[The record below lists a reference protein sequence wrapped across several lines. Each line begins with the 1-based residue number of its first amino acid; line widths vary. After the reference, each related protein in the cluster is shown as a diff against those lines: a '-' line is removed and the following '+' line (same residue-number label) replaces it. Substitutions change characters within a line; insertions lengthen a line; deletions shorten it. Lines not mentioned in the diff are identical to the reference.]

1 MIHTES
7 QGQKLAEALDVVQTI
22 GLGLDRQVFPRVA
35 DGGVVLPNGAAVLP
49 LEMGKEQSYV
59 EPETGSAAGSRQRT
73 ARRKGAAGGPRPSS
87 PAAPLVRRSSA
98 AAYDEDL
105 GQLTKAYPTSRV
117 WFEKDGIW
125 LVARSA
131 LVEGMGR
138 EAVFVVAIPFDLAL
152 RAQGWGFWSRGSLAF
167 AQWIG
172 PRHTNFPYGSIC
184 AFDPEDNVWST
195 GDSPTLLLDLYTV
208 WAVRHLFL
216 EHFGRW
222 PGSQTARWPYERRL
236 ECRADELCG
245 CGSTNAT
252 YAECCLPRD
261 LQRNILQDA
270 VTFLNETQGGNR
282 APPVEILEFL
292 RAQSV
297 PPSMMRFV

>member
-7 QGQKLAEALDVVQTI
+7 NGQKLSVAHEAVRAI
-22 GLGLDRQVFPRVA
+22 GLGLDRQVFPRVK
-35 DGGVVLPNGAAVLP
+35 DGGVVLPNGAVDLP
-49 LEMGKEQSYV
+49 VQMGKEQRYV
-59 EPETGSAAGSRQRT
+59 EPKRGSAAGSRQGT
-73 ARRKGAAGGPRPSS
+73 TRRQGTPGGSWAAG

-98 AAYDEDL
+98 AAYEEDL
-105 GQLTKAYPTSRV
+105 RQLTGAYPMSQV

-125 LVARSA
+125 LVAHST

-138 EAVFVVAIPFDLAL
+138 EAVFVVAIPFDPNL

-172 PRHTNFPYGSIC
+172 PRHTNFPFGSIC
-184 AFDPEDNVWST
+184 AFDPEDNAWST

-216 EHFGRW
+216 EFFGRW

-236 ECRADELCG
+236 ECREDELCG
-245 CGSTNAT
+245 CGSLTT
-252 YAECCLPRD
+252 RYSDCCLSVD
-261 LQRNILQDA
+261 LQRDTVRDA
-270 VTFLNETQGGNR
+270 LSFMIETHGGER
-282 APPVEILEFL
+282 APPIEVIEFL
-292 RAQSV
+292 RTQSV
-297 PPSMMRFV
+297 TPQMSRYL

>member
-7 QGQKLAEALDVVQTI
+7 KGQKLSAAFEAVRTI

-35 DGGVVLPNGAAVLP
+35 DGGVVLPNGAAALP
-49 LEMGKEQSYV
+49 VQMGKEKSYV
-59 EPETGSAAGSRQRT
+59 EPQRGSAAGSRQRT
-73 ARRKGAAGGPRPSS
+73 ARRKGAAGGSWAAS

-98 AAYDEDL
+98 AAYQEDL
-105 GQLTKAYPTSRV
+105 GQLTSAYPTSRV

-125 LVARSA
+125 LVARST
-131 LVEGMGR
+131 LVEGIGR
-138 EAVFVVAIPFDLAL
+138 EAVFVVAIPFDLSS
-152 RAQGWGFWSRGSLAF
+152 RTQGWAFWSRGSLAF

-184 AFDPEDNVWST
+184 AFDPEDNAWSS
-195 GDSPTLLLDLYTV
+195 GDSPTSLLDLYTV

-236 ECRADELCG
+236 ECREDELCG
-245 CGSTNAT
+245 CGSMNAT
-252 YAECCLPRD
+252 YAECCLPGD
-261 LQRNILQDA
+261 LQRDTVRDA
-270 VTFLNETQGGNR
+270 LTFLNETQGGER
-282 APPVEILEFL
+282 APPIEIVEFL
-292 RAQSV
+292 RTQSI
-297 PPSMMRFV
+297 PPSMSRYL